1 MRLGWQDLTSLTRDW
16 TQARIVKCWIL
27 TSRPPGNPQ
36 HLLFLDFLMIVI
48 LAGVRLYLV
57 AVLICKTL
65 IISDVEH
72 LFLYLVGRSYQ
83 TEPLQGK
90 GCAYSAYEMQE
101 PMGQQ
106 DAGDT
111 GKQGRRN
118 WQTSRLGRLWLW
130 CQTALVQIK
139 APPLALNKGLWPYAR
154 GLTSANSFP
163 RFKMRTMMP
172 ISNSYCKASMGNVHQ
187 KFSLVHST
195 YNMFSS
201 YYWCSSAVSSNF

>member
-1 MRLGWQDLTSLTRDW
+1 MRHGLQDLTFLTRDW

-27 TSRPPGNPQ
+27 TTRPPGNPQ

-48 LAGVRLYLV
+48 LTGVRWYLV
-57 AVLICKTL
+57 MVLICKTL

-72 LFLYLVGRSYQ
+72 LFLYLLVDVTRQSLFR
-83 TEPLQGK
+83 EKAVHILHMKCKSPWASK
-90 GCAYSAYEMQE
+90 MQE
-101 PMGQQ
+101 ILA
-106 DAGDT
+106 DRAGGT
-111 GKQGRRN
+111 GKPPG
-118 WQTSRLGRLWLW
+118 WGRLWLW

-139 APPLALNKGLWPYAR
+139 APPLALNKGLWPYACD
-154 GLTSANSFP
+154 LTSATSSFH
-163 RFKMRTMMP
+163 FKMRTVMP
-172 ISNSYCKASMGNVHQ
+172 ISNSYCKASMGSVHQ